1 MINKTLIFK
10 FGADGG
16 GASVLR
22 SDEGKFIETGSS
34 GGMLDEDEDPIIS
47 WVKEFDS
54 FEAWWKDFKQQ
65 HKQFWPFFYPI
76 FIHSDIKAFI
86 KKEIA
91 DFHSDDEYS
100 QPDFESWKDRL
111 ESNDTN
117 Y

>member
-16 GASVLR
+16 GASVFR

-76 FIHSDIKAFI
+76 FINCNYWNVFSLYPSLHSIKS
-86 KKEIA
+86 IA
-91 DFHSDDEYS
+91 SVYF
-100 QPDFESWKDRL
+100 
-111 ESNDTN
+111 
-117 Y
+117 